1 MSGHSKW
8 STIKRQ
14 KGAADAKRG
23 AMFAKL
29 SKKISV
35 AAKEGNSGDP
45 ALNFRLRLEIDKARA
60 QSMPNDNIERAIK
73 KGLGQDGSVAL
84 EEAVYEGYGPGGSAY
99 LIEAITD
106 NTNRTVQ
113 QIKLIFTKHGGSLG
127 TKGSVSWQFAKNA
140 EGDLESTQPVELTGD
155 DLDKAELLLET
166 LEEHEDITA
175 VYSNLMTKPEWS
187 I

>member
-35 AAKEGNSGDP
+35 ATKEGNSGDP
-45 ALNFRLRLEIDKARA
+45 ALNFRLRLEIEKARA

-73 KGLGQDGSVAL
+73 KGLGLDGSTAL
-84 EEAVYEGYGPGGSAY
+84 EEVVYEGYGPGGSSY

-106 NTNRTVQ
+106 NKNRTVQ
-113 QIKLIFTKHGGSLG
+113 SIKLIFTKHGGSLG
-127 TKGSVSWQFAKNA
+127 AQGSVAWQFAKNSD
-140 EGDLESTQPVELTGD
+140 GKLENTQPIDLAGD
-155 DLDKAELLLET
+155 DLGKAQLLLET
-166 LEEHEDITA
+166 LEEDDDVTA
-175 VYSNLMTKPEWS
+175 VFTNLITQPE
-187 I
+187 

>member
-14 KGAADAKRG
+14 KGAADAKKG
-23 AMFAKL
+23 AVFAKL

-35 AAKEGNSGDP
+35 AAKEGSSGDP

-73 KGLGQDGSVAL
+73 KGLGQDGSAAL
-84 EEAVYEGYGPGGSAY
+84 VEVQYEGYGPGGSAF

-113 QIKLIFTKHGGSLG
+113 NIKHIFTKNHGSLG
-127 TKGSVSWQFAKNA
+127 AQGSVAWQFAKNSDG
-140 EGDLESTQPVELTGD
+140 ELESTQPINLTGE
-155 DLDKAELLLET
+155 DLGKAQHLLEI
-166 LEEHEDITA
+166 LEEDEDVTA
-175 VYSNLMTKPEWS
+175 VYTNLIIEPK
-187 I
+187 